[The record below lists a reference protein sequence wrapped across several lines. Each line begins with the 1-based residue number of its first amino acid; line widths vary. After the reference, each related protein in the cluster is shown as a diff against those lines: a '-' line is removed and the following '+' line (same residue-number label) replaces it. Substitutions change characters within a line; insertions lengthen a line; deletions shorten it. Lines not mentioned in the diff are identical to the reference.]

1 MNLEKPSSTV
11 KENFLVSK
19 IYGAYYEIYSPKLGF
34 KRATLKGKLRL
45 NKSDDRHPFV
55 VGDRIQAENEITE
68 RADWVILSKEDRT
81 SFLTRQSS
89 NSDKHI
95 LCANVDFVA
104 IIASLSGPETK
115 DGFIDRSIT
124 ACYHSNVTP
133 IIIFNKKDLVT
144 EEELASRVEKYE
156 SLGYKVYPITC
167 TELDTVKELLAA
179 LQDKITYLVGNSGV
193 GKSSLIN
200 LITNNAEQKTN
211 TISHSTQKGKH
222 TTTNSSIIVVNPT
235 TILIDSP
242 GIKEW
247 GLLHLSKGEILSTFP
262 EINKFKKKCRVG
274 GCCDAGND
282 CIMLEKLDKLE
293 DERLKS
299 LESMLEGLEI
309 PYRIRVGNLKSGK
322 LRKQKNNRHWDRE

>member
-11 KENFLVSK
+11 KENFIVSK
-19 IYGAYYEIYSPKLGF
+19 IYGAYYEIYSPRLGF

-45 NKSDDRHPFV
+45 TKSDDRHPFV
-55 VGDRIQAENEITE
+55 VGDRILAENELSE
-68 RADWVILSKEDRT
+68 KADWVIISKEERT

-104 IIASLSGPETK
+104 IIVSLAGPETK

-124 ACYHSNVTP
+124 ACFHSNVTP

-144 EEELASRVEKYE
+144 EEKLKERMGKYE

-167 TELDTVKELLAA
+167 TNLESIKDLLSD
-179 LQDKITYLVGNSGV
+179 LQGKTTYLVGNSGV

-200 LITNNAEQKTN
+200 LITSNSEQKTN
-211 TISHSTQKGKH
+211 EISHSTQKGKH
-222 TTTNSSIIVVNPT
+222 TTTNSSVIVINPT

-247 GLLHLSKGEILSTFP
+247 GLLHLTKGQILSTFP
-262 EINKFKKKCRVG
+262 ELVKYQKKCKVG
-274 GCCDAGND
+274 DCCNAGND
-282 CIMLEKLDKLE
+282 CLMLEKIDKL
-293 DERLKS
+293 DEERSKS

-322 LRKQKNNRHWDRE
+322 LRKQKNNRRWD

>member
-1 MNLEKPSSTV
+1 MNLEKTSSTV
-11 KENFLVSK
+11 KENFIVSK
-19 IYGAYYEIYSPKLGF
+19 IYGAYYEIYSPRLGF

-45 NKSDDRHPFV
+45 SKSEDRHPFV
-55 VGDRIQAENEITE
+55 VGDRIQAENELTE
-68 RADWVILSKEDRT
+68 KADWVILSKGER
-81 SFLTRQSS
+81 SSVLARQSS

-144 EEELASRVEKYE
+144 EEKLNERKEKYE
-156 SLGYKVYPITC
+156 DLGYKVFPITC
-167 TELDTVKELLAA
+167 TDLNSIKELLAA
-179 LQDKITYLVGNSGV
+179 LQDKTTYLVGNSGV

-200 LITNNAEQKTN
+200 LITSNSEQKTN
-211 TISHSTQKGKH
+211 EISHSTQKGKH
-222 TTTNSSIIVVNPT
+222 TTTNSSVIVINPT

-247 GLLHLSKGEILSTFP
+247 GLLHLTKGQILSTFP
-262 EINKFKKKCRVG
+262 EFNKYKKKCKVG
-274 GCCDAGND
+274 GCCNAGND
-282 CIMLEKLDKLE
+282 CMMLEKIQKLE
-293 DERLKS
+293 EERLKS

-322 LRKQKNNRHWDRE
+322 LRRQKKNRQWE

>member
-11 KENFLVSK
+11 KENFIVSK
-19 IYGAYYEIYSPKLGF
+19 IYGAYYEIYSPRLGF

-45 NKSDDRHPFV
+45 NKSEDRHPFV
-55 VGDRIQAENEITE
+55 VGDRIQAENELTE
-68 RADWVILSKEDRT
+68 RADWVIISKEERR

-104 IIASLSGPETK
+104 IIASLAGPETK

-144 EEELASRVEKYE
+144 EVELKDRMEKYE
-156 SLGYKVYPITC
+156 SLGYTVYPITC
-167 TELDTVKELLAA
+167 TDLESIKDLLSA
-179 LQDKITYLVGNSGV
+179 LQGKTTYLVGNSGV

-200 LITNNAEQKTN
+200 LITSNSEQKTN
-211 TISHSTQKGKH
+211 EISHSTQKGKH
-222 TTTNSSIIVVNPT
+222 TTTNSSIIVINPS

-247 GLLHLSKGEILSTFP
+247 GLLHLTKGQILSTFP
-262 EINKFKKKCRVG
+262 ELNKYKKKCRVG
-274 GCCDAGND
+274 GCCNAGND
-282 CIMLEKLDKLE
+282 CLMLDKIDKLDE
-293 DERLKS
+293 ERAKS

-322 LRKQKNNRHWDRE
+322 LRKQKHNRRWD

>member
-11 KENFLVSK
+11 KENFIVSK
-19 IYGAYYEIYSPKLGF
+19 IYGAYYEIYSTRLGI

-45 NKSDDRHPFV
+45 NKSEDRHPFV
-55 VGDRIQAENEITE
+55 VGDRILAENELTE
-68 RADWVILSKEDRT
+68 KADWVIISKEERT
-81 SFLTRQSS
+81 NFLTRQSS

-95 LCANVDFVA
+95 LCANIDLVA

-133 IIIFNKKDLVT
+133 VVIFNKKDLVS
-144 EEELASRVEKYE
+144 EDYLQSRVKKYE
-156 SLGYKVYPITC
+156 LLGYRVYSISC
-167 TELDTVKELLAA
+167 TSLESIQDLLSA
-179 LQDKITYLVGNSGV
+179 LQNKITYLVGNSGV
-193 GKSSLIN
+193 GKSTLIN
-200 LITNNAEQKTN
+200 LITSNTDQKTN

-222 TTTNSSIIVVNPT
+222 TTTNSSVIVINPS

-247 GLLHLSKGEILSTFP
+247 GLLHLTKGEILSSFP
-262 EINKFKKKCRVG
+262 EINKYQKKCRVG
-274 GCCDAGND
+274 ECCNAGND
-282 CIMLEKLDKLE
+282 CLMLEKLNKL
-293 DERLKS
+293 DEERCKS
-299 LESMLEGLEI
+299 LDSMFEGLEI

-322 LRKQKNNRHWDRE
+322 LRKQKKKEWD

>member
-1 MNLEKPSSTV
+1 MNLEKVSSTV
-11 KENFLVSK
+11 KENFIVSK
-19 IYGAYYEIYSPKLGF
+19 IYGAYYEIYSPRLGF

-45 NKSDDRHPFV
+45 SKSEDRHPFV
-55 VGDRIQAENEITE
+55 VGDRIQAENELTE
-68 RADWVILSKEDRT
+68 KADWVILSKEER
-81 SFLTRQSS
+81 SSVLARQSS

-144 EEELASRVEKYE
+144 EEELNERKIKYE
-156 SLGYKVYPITC
+156 DLGYKVFPITC
-167 TELDTVKELLAA
+167 TDLNSIKELLAA
-179 LQDKITYLVGNSGV
+179 LQDKTTYLVGNSGV

-200 LITNNAEQKTN
+200 LITSNSEQKTN
-211 TISHSTQKGKH
+211 EISHSTQKGKH
-222 TTTNSSIIVVNPT
+222 TTTNSSVIVINPT

-247 GLLHLSKGEILSTFP
+247 GLLHLTKGQILSTFP
-262 EINKFKKKCRVG
+262 ELNKYKKKCKVG
-274 GCCDAGND
+274 GCCNAGND
-282 CIMLEKLDKLE
+282 CLMLEKIQKLE
-293 DERLKS
+293 EERLKS

-322 LRKQKNNRHWDRE
+322 LRRQKKNRQWE

>member
-1 MNLEKPSSTV
+1 MNLEKTTSTV
-11 KENFLVSK
+11 KENFIVSK
-19 IYGAYYEIYSPKLGF
+19 IYGAYYEIYSPRLGF

-45 NKSDDRHPFV
+45 NKSEDRHPFV
-55 VGDRIQAENEITE
+55 VGDRVQAENEISE
-68 RADWVILSKEDRT
+68 KADWVILSKEERT
-81 SFLTRQSS
+81 SYLTRQSS

-95 LCANVDFVA
+95 LCANVDLVA

-133 IIIFNKKDLVT
+133 IIIFNKTDLVSAEKL
-144 EEELASRVEKYE
+144 EERVGKYE
-156 SLGYKVYPITC
+156 SLGYKVFPISC
-167 TELDTVKELLAA
+167 TDIESIKDLLAA
-179 LQDKITYLVGNSGV
+179 LQDKTTYLVGNSGV

-200 LITNNAEQKTN
+200 LITSNTIQKTN
-211 TISHSTQKGKH
+211 TISQSTQKGKH
-222 TTTNSSIIVVNPT
+222 TTTNSSVIVVNPS

-247 GLLHLSKGEILSTFP
+247 GLLHLTKGEILSTFP
-262 EINKFKKKCRVG
+262 ELSKYKKKCRVG
-274 GCCDAGND
+274 GCCNAGND
-282 CIMLEKLDKLE
+282 CIMLLKIDKLDE
-293 DERLKS
+293 ERCKS

-322 LRKQKNNRHWDRE
+322 LRKQKQNRKWNH